1 MFYTRKLIFMVHIQV
16 RYSTRNERGIEM
28 QKLAILGGSPIREKP
43 IYYGKQYIDEDDIM
57 AVVETLKQPLITS
70 GPKIDEVEEK
80 ICEITGAKYAVVVAN
95 GTAALHIACMSLG
108 IGEGDEVITTPL
120 TFVASANSI
129 LYCGAKVVFAD
140 VNPYTYNICVEDIK
154 RKITSRTKAIIA
166 VDFTG
171 QAAELD
177 KIREICK
184 QNNLYFIEDAAHAIG
199 TRYDG
204 AAVGSIADV
213 TCFSFHPVKTV
224 TSGEGGAVTTNDIDI
239 YRKLK
244 LLTGHGI
251 TRDQEMMIEEPHGS
265 WYYEQIALGFNY
277 RMTDFQAALL
287 ISQLNKLSEFSSKRK
302 QIIQCYNNAFKDI
315 DEIILQKNHPKSDT
329 TPHLYIIQLDLDK
342 LNCTR
347 KEFFDAM
354 KAEGINCQIH
364 YIPVYYHPYYSKLG
378 YKKGICSNAEK
389 IYERIMSIPLYYE
402 MKDEDIND
410 VVDAVKKIV
419 EWYRK

>member
-1 MFYTRKLIFMVHIQV
+1 
-16 RYSTRNERGIEM
+16 M
-28 QKLAILGGSPIREKP
+28 QKLAIFGGSPIREKP
-43 IYYGKQYIDEDDIM
+43 IYYGRQYIDEEDIM
-57 AVVETLKQPLITS
+57 AVVETLKQSLITS

-95 GTAALHIACMSLG
+95 ATAALHIACMSLG

-120 TFVASANSI
+120 TFVASANCI
-129 LYCGAKVVFAD
+129 LYCGAKVVFSD
-140 VNPYTYNICVEDIK
+140 INPYTYNICVEDIK

-166 VDFTG
+166 VDFAG

-199 TRYDG
+199 TKYDG
-204 AAVGSIADV
+204 EAVGSIADV

-224 TSGEGGAVTTNDIDI
+224 TSGEGGAVTTNDIEI
-239 YRKLK
+239 YKRLK
-244 LLTGHGI
+244 LLRGHGI
-251 TRDQEMMIEEPHGS
+251 TRDKEMMKEKSRGS

-287 ISQLNKLSEFSSKRK
+287 ISQLNKLSKFSSKRK
-302 QIIQCYNNAFKDI
+302 QITQYYNNAFKNI

-329 TPHLYIIQLDLDK
+329 TPHLYIIQLDLEK

-354 KAEGINCQIH
+354 KAEGINCQVH
-364 YIPVYYHPYYSKLG
+364 YIPVYYQPYYREMG

-389 IYERIMSIPLYYE
+389 IYEGIISIPLYYE

-410 VVDAVKKIV
+410 VVNAVKKIV